1 MDEDIARYCRHFSPR
16 QRAWLEEVAADPRL
30 NRDHLLVATVI
41 AEAAGPE
48 LRPVHLTDGQ
58 IAERMAVLERRLRQ
72 QGQPIPVID
81 LSVSKW
87 RGFNPPRG
95 LS

>member
-1 MDEDIARYCRHFSPR
+1 LAS
-16 QRAWLEEVAADPRL
+16 DPRL

-58 IAERMAVLERRLRQ
+58 IAERVAVLERRLRQ
-72 QGQPIPVID
+72 QGRPIPVID

>member
-1 MDEDIARYCRHFSPR
+1 
-16 QRAWLEEVAADPRL
+16 V
-30 NRDHLLVATVI
+30 
-41 AEAAGPE
+41 
-48 LRPVHLTDGQ
+48 
-58 IAERMAVLERRLRQ
+58 AVLERRLRQ
-72 QGQPIPVID
+72 QGRPIPVID